1 MDMKLITMR
10 APRPGLTAVAL
21 VVALALALALA
32 LVWLP
37 GSEAL
42 AATVQLPARPAPPKL
57 MNDLAGMLSGASAQS
72 IENKLVDLWQRSG
85 VQMAVVT
92 VDTIEGWTIEEFAV
106 ELFELWGIGE
116 AGKDNG
122 LLLLFAEEQREVRF
136 ETGYGLEG
144 DLPDSFLGRVI
155 DEAIVPSM
163 RASDVAGAIDAAIS
177 MVQSRLEGWE
187 GQGPGDDEEWRER
200 VAEVAAF
207 IAFLIIAVVI
217 IAASRKKPRGP
228 GSGPKSGGGYRGPYV
243 PTHIPTIRVG
253 GRGRGGWSGGG
264 GGEGFG
270 GFGGGRSGGG
280 GASGKW

>member
-1 MDMKLITMR
+1 
-10 APRPGLTAVAL
+10 
-21 VVALALALALA
+21 
-32 LVWLP
+32 
-37 GSEAL
+37 
-42 AATVQLPARPAPPKL
+42 

-72 IENKLVDLWQRSG
+72 IENKLVDLWQRTG

-122 LLLLFAEEQREVRF
+122 LLLLFAEEQRGCGSR
-136 ETGYGLEG
+136 
-144 DLPDSFLGRVI
+144 PDTASRATFPSFLGRVI

-177 MVQSRLEGWE
+177 MVSPSRGMG
-187 GQGPGDDEEWRER
+187 GQGARHDESGEER

-217 IAASRKKPRGP
+217 IAASGRSRAAPV
-228 GSGPKSGGGYRGPYV
+228 GPKSGGGYRGPCV
-243 PTHIPTIRVG
+243 DAHPHHQG
-253 GRGRGGWSGGG
+253 GRQGRGGWSGGG
-264 GGEGFG
+264 GGGLRWLRRRPL
-270 GFGGGRSGGG
+270 GRRRRQRKVVRWMG
-280 GASGKW
+280 